1 MYKLVISDLDGTLLN
16 KEHELSTYTKTTIKK
31 LVDKGIKFFIAT
43 GRHHVD
49 TLEIKEKL
57 GLKEAYLITSN
68 GARVYDY
75 EGKLLISHNH
85 KSDIA
90 EEILKLPLEEGVHLN
105 VYSDNR
111 WLIFQD
117 NERINEWVE
126 KTTFRFNKI
135 NKEELTYEEILKWY
149 YLGNHELLLKVKEKL
164 ESKWGNEI
172 ECLFSLPDCL
182 EIMPKGISKAK
193 AIEEIIEKEGIKQ
206 EETIAFGDGFN
217 DYEMLKFVKKGLVM
231 GNAHEKLKEALKHL
245 EVIEHNCQDG
255 VAKYL
260 SKLYSL

>member
-16 KEHELSTYTKTTIKK
+16 KEHELSMYTKNTIKK
-31 LVDKGIKFFIAT
+31 LVNKGIKFFIAT

-49 TLEIKEKL
+49 TLEIKKKL

-75 EGKLLISHNH
+75 EEKLLISHNH
-85 KSDIA
+85 KADIA
-90 EEILKLPLEEGVHLN
+90 REILNLPLEKGVHLN

-117 NERINEWVE
+117 NERINEWIE

-135 NKEELTYEEILKWY
+135 KKEELKYEEILKWY
-149 YLGNHELLLKVKEKL
+149 YLGNHELLLDVKEKL

-193 AIEEIIEKEGIKQ
+193 AIEEIIQKEGISQ

-231 GNAHEKLKEALKHL
+231 GNAQEKLKESLKDL
-245 EVIEHNCQDG
+245 EVIENNCQDG